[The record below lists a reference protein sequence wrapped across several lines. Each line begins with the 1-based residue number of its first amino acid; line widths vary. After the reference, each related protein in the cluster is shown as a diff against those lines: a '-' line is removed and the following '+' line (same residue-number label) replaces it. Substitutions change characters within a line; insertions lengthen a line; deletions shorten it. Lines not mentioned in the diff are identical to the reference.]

1 MKNIRADP
9 KKNLYCL
16 DNWSDDLFV
25 GGDEAGKNFQT
36 LEVLMV
42 PCNYIH
48 TPGPAVNIPKECIA
62 DLDKQMEYMGPLE
75 MVLYVN

>member
-1 MKNIRADP
+1 M
-9 KKNLYCL
+9 
-16 DNWSDDLFV
+16 SDDLFV
-25 GGDEAGKNFQT
+25 GGDEAGGNYQT

-48 TPGPAVNIPKECIA
+48 TSGPAVNIPKECIA
-62 DLDKQMEYMGPLE
+62 DLDKQIEYMGPLE